1 MSLNSLPDEVTVTPV
16 QRPIQ
21 GRVRAPG
28 SKSITNRA
36 VICAA
41 LAHGTSQ
48 ITGALDSDDTRIMIS
63 GLKNLGFD
71 VDADWNKQTLFIH
84 GSAGLIPKSQAS
96 IDCQASGTTMR
107 FLTALVSLGNGHYVL
122 DGTARMRQRPIGDLL
137 NALRMLGVE
146 AEAGSAGECPPV
158 TIRSTGVTSAEACI
172 QSTTSSQFASGLA
185 LVAPCMPE
193 GLSLELTGTLVSTP
207 YLDMTRKII
216 ESFGGKCE
224 LRNDR
229 QWHIAPTGYVSK
241 NYEIEPD
248 ASAASYFAAAAA
260 ITHGT
265 VTLEGLGRN
274 SMQGDIEFC
283 SALEQ
288 MGCTVTWS
296 SNSSSCPSITIQG
309 NDLKGI
315 DIDMNAISDTVMTLA
330 AVALFAEGPT
340 VIRNVAHIRDKET
353 DRISDL
359 TCELQRLGAI
369 VDEQP
374 DGLTIHPA
382 PLRPAKIQTYDDH
395 RMAMS
400 LSLVGLRS
408 KGVCITNPA
417 CVRKTFP
424 NYWSALEEL
433 VQTSRQ

>member
-63 GLKNLGFD
+63 GLKNLGFN
-71 VDADWNKQTLFIH
+71 VDANWNKQTLFIH

-107 FLTALVSLGNGHYVL
+107 FLTALVSLGHGHYVL

-193 GLSLELTGTLVSTP
+193 GLSLGLTGTLVSTP

-340 VIRNVAHIRDKET
+340 VIRNVAHIRDRRT
-353 DRISDL
+353 
-359 TCELQRLGAI
+359 
-369 VDEQP
+369 
-374 DGLTIHPA
+374 
-382 PLRPAKIQTYDDH
+382 
-395 RMAMS
+395 
-400 LSLVGLRS
+400 
-408 KGVCITNPA
+408 
-417 CVRKTFP
+417 
-424 NYWSALEEL
+424 
-433 VQTSRQ
+433 

>member
-1 MSLNSLPDEVTVTPV
+1 MSLHSLPDEITVTPV

-41 LAHGTSQ
+41 LAHGKSQ
-48 ITGALDSDDTRIMIS
+48 ITGALDSDDTRIMIA
-63 GLKNLGFD
+63 GLKKLGFN
-71 VDADWNKQTLFIH
+71 VDAEWNKQTLSIH
-84 GSAGLIPKSQAS
+84 GSGGLIPKSKAS

-107 FLTALVSLGNGHYVL
+107 FLTALVSLGHGRYGL

-146 AEAGSAGECPPV
+146 AEAESAGECPPV
-158 TIRSTGVTSAEACI
+158 TICSTGVTGAKAWI

-185 LVAPCMPE
+185 LIAPCMPE
-193 GLSLELTGTLVSTP
+193 GLFLELTGTLVSTP

-216 ESFGGKCE
+216 ESFGGKCDV
-224 LRNDR
+224 LNNR
-229 QWHIAPTGYVSK
+229 QWHIAPTGYVSQD
-241 NYEIEPD
+241 YEIEPD

-260 ITHGT
+260 LTHGT
-265 VTLEGLGRN
+265 VTLEGLDRN

-283 SALEQ
+283 TALEQ

-296 SNSSSCPSITIQG
+296 SNSSSRPFITIQG
-309 NDLKGI
+309 NNLKGI

-340 VIRNVAHIRDKET
+340 VIRNVAHIREKET

-359 TCELQRLGAI
+359 TCELRRLGAI
-369 VDEQP
+369 VDEQA

-382 PLRPAKIQTYDDH
+382 PLRPARIQTYDDH

-424 NYWSALEEL
+424 DYWSVLEEL
-433 VQTSRQ
+433 VQTGR